1 MIGAIVGDIVGSR
14 FEFDNVKSK
23 DFVFF
28 HPDCRVTDDSVM
40 TLAVGDAL
48 LEHREKGIDLTEAVV
63 RKMQEWGRRYPDAGY
78 GGMFVDWLEE
88 KDPKPYHS
96 WGNGAAMRVS
106 FCGWAA
112 KTLREAVRMAHEVTR
127 VTHDHPEGLAG
138 AEIVAAL
145 VFLARRGIGKEK
157 LREYAEAHY
166 RPLDF
171 TLDAIRPGYAFDES
185 CQGTV
190 PQAIVAFL
198 ESRSFTDAVR
208 NAISIGGDS
217 DTLGAITG
225 AIAEAYYGVPEKIRE
240 QALSYLDDGQKAAL
254 LACEKGLFSFHVT
267 GSDWESLA
275 ADGGLIAAVD
285 PEFALEMG
293 LIPTLEQLMAET

>member
-1 MIGAIVGDIVGSR
+1 
-14 FEFDNVKSK
+14 
-23 DFVFF
+23 
-28 HPDCRVTDDSVM
+28 
-40 TLAVGDAL
+40 
-48 LEHREKGIDLTEAVV
+48 
-63 RKMQEWGRRYPDAGY
+63 
-78 GGMFVDWLEE
+78 
-88 KDPKPYHS
+88 
-96 WGNGAAMRVS
+96 
-106 FCGWAA
+106 
-112 KTLREAVRMAHEVTR
+112 MAHEVTR

-145 VFLARRGIGKEK
+145 VFLARCGIGKEK
-157 LREYAEAHY
+157 LREYAESHY

-225 AIAEAYYGVPEKIRE
+225 AIAEAYYGVPVKIRE

-254 LACEKGLFSFHVT
+254 LACEKGLFNLHVT
-267 GSDWESLA
+267 GSGWESLDA
-275 ADGGLIAAVD
+275 EGNMIAWVD
-285 PEFALEMG
+285 SDLALEMG
-293 LIPTLEQLMAET
+293 LVPTLEQLMAEEEE

>member
-28 HPDCRVTDDSVM
+28 HPDCCPTDDSVM

-48 LEHREKGIDLTEAVV
+48 LEHREKGVDLAEAAA
-63 RKMQEWGRRYPDAGY
+63 RKMQAWGRRYPDAGY

-88 KDPKPYHS
+88 KYPKPYQS

-112 KTLREAVRMAHEVTR
+112 KTLREAVWMAHEVTR

-145 VFLARRGIGKEK
+145 VFLARRGIGKRK

-166 RPLDF
+166 HPLDF

-208 NAISIGGDS
+208 NSISIGGDS

-225 AIAEAYYGVPEKIRE
+225 AIAEAYYGVPEEVRE
-240 QALSYLDDGQKAAL
+240 AALSYLDDEQKAAL
-254 LACEKGLFSFHVT
+254 LACEKGLFSLHVT
-267 GSDWESLA
+267 GSDWESLDA
-275 ADGGLIAAVD
+275 EGSMIAWVD
-285 PEFALEMG
+285 SDLALEMG

>member
-48 LEHREKGIDLTEAVV
+48 LEHREKGADLADSAV
-63 RKMQEWGRRYPDAGY
+63 RKMQAWGLRYPNAGY

-198 ESRSFTDAVR
+198 ESHSFVDAVR

-225 AIAEAYYGVPEKIRE
+225 AIAEAYYGVPEEIRE
-240 QALSYLDDGQKAAL
+240 AALSYLNDGQKAAL
-254 LACEKGLFSFHVT
+254 LACEKGLFHHHVT
-267 GSDWESLA
+267 GSAWESLDA
-275 ADGGLIAAVD
+275 EGNMIAWVD
-285 PEFALEMG
+285 SDLALEMG

>member
-28 HPDCRVTDDSVM
+28 HPDCCPTDDSVM

-48 LEHREKGIDLTEAVV
+48 LEHREKGADLADAAV
-63 RKMQEWGRRYPDAGY
+63 RQMKAWGLRYPDAGY
-78 GGMFVDWLEE
+78 GGMFVDRQEE
-88 KDPKPYHS
+88 APPRPYRS

-171 TLDAIRPGYAFDES
+171 TLDSIRPDYVFDES

-190 PQAIVAFL
+190 PQAIMAFL
-198 ESRSFTDAVR
+198 ESHSFVDAIR

-240 QALSYLDDGQKAAL
+240 QALTYLDDGQKAAL
-254 LACEKGLFSFHVT
+254 LACEKGLFNLHVT